1 MLLRDASIQ
10 QPPGDFA
17 EVSYQGNGSMQLGIN
32 SGFAQQSTTAASG
45 ELGESVESSEKTD
58 KI

>member
-1 MLLRDASIQ
+1 MLLRDDSIQ

-17 EVSYQGNGSMQLGIN
+17 EVSYQGNGSIQLGIN
-32 SGFAQQSTTAASG
+32 SGFAQQSTTAVTG